1 MDIIVLN
8 TDLEAVSIVDE
19 YESFIW
25 TDRYQGYGDFELYT
39 NMRDGVLNE
48 LRQDYYLQNRNSDH
62 VMIIEKIQITSDVE
76 DGNHV
81 TVTGR
86 SLESI
91 LDRRIVW
98 KQTRISGNLQNG
110 IHTLLDENVISPSD
124 SNRKISN
131 FIFKASTD
139 PAITKLTINAQYT
152 GKNLYDV
159 IQKVCEEAGIGF
171 KVTLNDNRQFVF
183 ELYAG
188 TNRSYNQT
196 ENPYVIFSPKFENI
210 INSNYME
217 SRSSLKTI
225 TLVGGEGEGSARRYT
240 TVGSGSN
247 LYRRELFTDAR
258 DIQSDEYSDKLQ
270 KDEESLTKWE
280 ESLKENEQELDT
292 ATREFDIATSDY
304 RKVTSDYDSFL
315 HDYNIRM
322 DAINNRIND
331 YVAKKN
337 DYVMGLTESQRYL
350 FERRKDYKVQ
360 SEEYAELINAC
371 STKISSY
378 NNKIRNER
386 TMTYDQLISY
396 EQAIYNQEK
405 TKTQYEDKQ
414 KEINSE
420 IEAIEK
426 ELPNYESE
434 LKEFESKI
442 SEYEDILTNDQ
453 KSVENNV
460 KEYDDATTQYQSTK
474 SKYEENKSVY
484 DNNIDNCNREIA
496 MYQAEIIQDQKELDV
511 LIEQL
516 LTQRGMEKLAENT
529 SVTAFEGETETTIM
543 FKYGEDFF
551 NGDIVQVANEYG
563 HETKARILEIV
574 TTENEDGTSVYPT
587 FKTITDEGGDE
598 E

>member
-1 MDIIVLN
+1 MDVIVLN

-19 YESFIW
+19 CESFIW

-39 NMRDGVLNE
+39 NIRDGVLNE

-110 IHTLLDENVISPSD
+110 IRTLLDENVISPSD

-159 IQKVCEEAGIGF
+159 IQKICEDVEIGF
-171 KVTLNDNRQFVF
+171 RLTLNDNKQFVF

-188 TNRSYNQT
+188 TNRSYDQT

-210 INSNYME
+210 INSNYIE
-217 SRSSLKTI
+217 SKSSLKTI
-225 TLVGGEGEGSARRYT
+225 TLVGGEGEGSARRYI
-240 TVGSGSN
+240 TVGDGSG

-270 KDEESLTKWE
+270 KYEESLTKWE
-280 ESLKENEQELDT
+280 ESLKENEQELNT
-292 ATREFDIATSDY
+292 ATDEFDTATSDY
-304 RKVTSDYDSFL
+304 SKVMDNHESFL

-322 DAINNRIND
+322 DAINVRIND
-331 YVAKKN
+331 YVNMEAE
-337 DYVMGLTESQRYL
+337 YVTKLTESQRRL
-350 FERRKDYKVQ
+350 FEEREHLKAQAD
-360 SEEYAELINAC
+360 EYAELINTC

-386 TMTYDQLISY
+386 TMTYVQLISY
-396 EQAIYNQEK
+396 EEVICNEEK
-405 TKTQYEDKQ
+405 KKTQYEDKQ

-426 ELPNYESE
+426 ELPNYESQ

-442 SEYEDILTNDQ
+442 SEYEDILEND
-453 KSVENNV
+453 KETVESNT
-460 KEYDDATTQYQSTK
+460 KEYDDATSQYQSTK

-484 DNNIDNCNREIA
+484 DENIEYCKSKIA
-496 MYQAEIIQDQKELDV
+496 MYQAEIIQEQKELDV

-516 LTQRGMEKLAENT
+516 LTQRGTEELGENT

-551 NGDIVQVANEYG
+551 NGDIVQIANEYG